1 MEYVILFVLCA
12 LCVGMMVVMYNKNQ
26 ELVDHVKRNEVKI
39 SDLEK
44 LVNAAEHDTM
54 IRSRLSNTET
64 RISAVEKNLKSQL
77 VELESKIPAI
87 IEQPAP
93 PVVVAPAEL
102 VFTVEEKKVLNGQV
116 ELLDT
121 RVRELIDLYNN
132 RVGKAIAD
140 LSKKAL
146 MLDTNACV
154 LSPTDTCP
162 SGLTK
167 TATFGIINYPN
178 ENRIPK
184 GYYHGGSFNE
194 NGWKWLHGGLCCM
207 EHEPIKTATVAAT

>member
-1 MEYVILFVLCA
+1 MEYIILLVLCA
-12 LCVGMMVVMYNKNQ
+12 LCVGMMVVMYHKNQ

-64 RISAVEKNLKSQL
+64 RISAVERNLKSQL
-77 VELESKIPAI
+77 AEVASKIPAV
-87 IEQPAP
+87 IEQPP
-93 PVVVAPAEL
+93 PVVVAPVEV

-121 RVRELIDLYNN
+121 RVRELVDLYNN
-132 RVGKAIAD
+132 RVGKAIAE
-140 LSKKAL
+140 LSKKSL
-146 MLDTNACV
+146 MLDANACV
-154 LSPTDTCP
+154 LSPTETCP

-167 TATFGIINYPN
+167 TATFGIISYPH

-184 GYYHGGSFNE
+184 GYYHGGSFNDH
-194 NGWKWLHGGLCCM
+194 GWKWLHGGLCCI
-207 EHEPIKTATVAAT
+207 EHEIIKTVAAAAT